1 MLKAMANLQLTN
13 EGIESISKDGDSDV
27 QRIPTPIHMTGVKLR
42 EA

>member
-13 EGIESISKDGDSDV
+13 KGIESLSREGDSDV
-27 QRIPTPIHMTGVKLR
+27 QRIPTPINMAGVKLR